1 LSRRMQEIGFQI
13 GIALVLML
21 MVYVNMND
29 ILRVWRQWTNA
40 G

>member
-1 LSRRMQEIGFQI
+1 MQDIGFQI

-29 ILRVWRQWTNA
+29 ILRDVAPVDRRRYK
-40 G
+40 

>member
-1 LSRRMQEIGFQI
+1 MQEIGFQI

-21 MVYVNMND
+21 MVFVNLND
-29 ILRVWRQWTNA
+29 ILRVWRQWTGA

>member
-1 LSRRMQEIGFQI
+1 MQEIGFQI